1 MPKRHTLTG
10 NNHRNSDDE
19 TPSKVIPNGRVL
31 AELAVSTKSPL
42 PEGEDSHNRKLK
54 RALGAPTPAGL
65 RKAEGPFAVRPG
77 SRLARHSCCK
87 ERPVGFLSPKARN
100 SRHFGCELFQGHS
113 PVQYTPC
120 LCKVRKACP
129 DRYRLMWSRTVR
141 RDVLELRGPPDIR
154 KPSLVLAIQ
163 PSPLG
168 YVLGCRCSGGR
179 ASRGDP

>member
-1 MPKRHTLTG
+1 MLPKRHTLTG

-19 TPSKVIPNGRVL
+19 TPSKVIPSGRVL

-77 SRLARHSCCK
+77 SRFPRHSCCK

-129 DRYRLMWSRTVR
+129 DRYRLMWSRTACGWAFAVTSLSSAAR
-141 RDVLELRGPPDIR
+141 RTFGNLCLSWGFHSAQSARLCPR
-154 KPSLVLAIQ
+154 MSL
-163 PSPLG
+163 
-168 YVLGCRCSGGR
+168 
-179 ASRGDP
+179 